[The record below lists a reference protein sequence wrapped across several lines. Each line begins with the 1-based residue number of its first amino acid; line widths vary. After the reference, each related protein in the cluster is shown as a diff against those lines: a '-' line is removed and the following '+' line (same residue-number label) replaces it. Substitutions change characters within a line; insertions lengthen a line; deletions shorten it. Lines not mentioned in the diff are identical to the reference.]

1 MQTNLALKRVYEQ
14 PSAADGERILVERL
28 WPRGLSKEAAHL
40 DGWLK
45 DIAPCPEL
53 RRWFGHIPER
63 WPEFRERY
71 EAELTVPEKQALIA
85 SAIEKARSGPVT
97 LTYAARD
104 TKHNA
109 AIVLKAL
116 IERRLGGGL

>member
-45 DIAPCPEL
+45 DIAPSPEL

-71 EAELTVPEKQALIA
+71 EAELAVPEKQALIA
-85 SAIEKARSGPVT
+85 SVIEKARSGPVT